1 MSNNKSNTKKNHNS
15 LITSFKRFVNGD
27 DAKLESNIVDV
38 NKSHEDYI
46 KKHDGEEK
54 RKFKFFD
61 YTMNTYLILFTITT
75 IIPLVLIYFFNRK

>member
-15 LITSFKRFVNGD
+15 LVTSFMRYVNGD
-27 DAKLESNIVDV
+27 DAKLKSNIVDV
-38 NKSHEDYI
+38 NKSHEEYI
-46 KKHDGEEK
+46 NNHEGEEK

-61 YTMNTYLILFTITT
+61 YTMNTYLILFTLTT

>member
-46 KKHDGEEK
+46 KKHEGEEK
-54 RKFKFFD
+54 RKFKFFWL
-61 YTMNTYLILFTITT
+61 YNEHIFNFVYYNNNNTSSAYLFL
-75 IIPLVLIYFFNRK
+75 